1 MKRKTFILLCVIL
14 SALFISSCKIC
25 VDPPTNHNDPN
36 YNQQEKIDGTYS
48 AKALHYGNI
57 PESYTITIKDEKYNN
72 AKFEKKVLE
81 EDLRF
86 WIKIDNSCEPEQVVY
101 QKGTSCY
108 YTITEPYYN
117 TVIQDEPE
125 LSTNQPAISYEY
137 YLFET
142 SDKLYF
148 VEMTV
153 EVNENNNGTIIKG
166 QPTLKGYY
174 ELAKI
179 EDLLS
184 TKGYYVEE
192 SNVGSLFYRNE
203 TPSLCVEYEGIFKT
217 KEQISETLEQNNMYS
232 TLDLNKYDDE
242 FFKKYD
248 LIVLSA
254 QIQYGTIVSVED
266 IKINTENAK
275 VELTLKNIS
284 ISLIA
289 PDIVAPYHIIVVIKK
304 GLVGDITKLV
314 TTDYTNNIF
323 WNELFAKKIIMV

>member
-25 VDPPTNHNDPN
+25 VDPETNPNDPN

-86 WIKIDNSCEPEQVVY
+86 LIRIDNSCEPE
-101 QKGTSCY
+101 
-108 YTITEPYYN
+108 
-117 TVIQDEPE
+117 
-125 LSTNQPAISYEY
+125 LSTNQFAISCEYYIYEY
-137 YLFET
+137 YIFET

-148 VEMTV
+148 VEMEV
-153 EVNENNNGTIIKG
+153 EVVEVYENNNSTIIKG
-166 QPTLKGYY
+166 QPTLNGYY
-174 ELAKI
+174 ELTKI
-179 EDLLS
+179 EDLLN

-232 TLDLNKYDDE
+232 TLALNKYNDE

-266 IKINTENAK
+266 IKINKENAK
-275 VELTLKNIS
+275 VELTLENIS
-284 ISLIA
+284 TSLIA
-289 PDIVAPYHIIVVIKK
+289 ADALDIVAPYHVIVVIKK
-304 GLVGDITKLV
+304 GLVGDITNLV
-314 TTDYTNNIF
+314 TIRLY
-323 WNELFAKKIIMV
+323 

>member
-25 VDPPTNHNDPN
+25 VDPKTNPNDPN

-86 WIKIDNSCEPEQVVY
+86 WIKIDNSCEPELVVY

-125 LSTNQPAISYEY
+125 LSTNQPVISYEY
-137 YLFET
+137 YIFET

-148 VEMTV
+148 VEMEV
-153 EVNENNNGTIIKG
+153 EVVEVYENNNSTIIKG
-166 QPTLKGYY
+166 QPTLNGYY
-174 ELAKI
+174 ELTKI

-192 SNVGSLFYRNE
+192 SNVGSLFYRNG
-203 TPSLCVEYEGIFKT
+203 TPSFFVEYEGIFKT

-232 TLDLNKYDDE
+232 TLDLSKYDDE

-284 ISLIA
+284 ITQIA
-289 PDIVAPYHIIVVIKK
+289 PDIVAPYHVIVVIKK
-304 GLVGDITKLV
+304 GLVGDITNLV
-314 TTDYTNNIF
+314 TTRLY
-323 WNELFAKKIIMV
+323 

>member
-108 YTITEPYYN
+108 CTITEPYYN

-125 LSTNQPAISYEY
+125 LSTNQPAISYKY
-137 YLFET
+137 YIFET

-232 TLDLNKYDDE
+232 TLDLNKYNDE

-323 WNELFAKKIIMV
+323 

>member
-25 VDPPTNHNDPN
+25 VDPPTNPNDPN

-86 WIKIDNSCEPEQVVY
+86 WIRIDNSCEPELVVY

-137 YLFET
+137 YIFET

-232 TLDLNKYDDE
+232 TLDLSKYDDE

-304 GLVGDITKLV
+304 GLVGDITNLV
-314 TTDYTNNIF
+314 TTRLY
-323 WNELFAKKIIMV
+323 

>member
-25 VDPPTNHNDPN
+25 VDPETNPNDPN

-48 AKALHYGNI
+48 VKALHYGNI

-137 YLFET
+137 YIFET

-232 TLDLNKYDDE
+232 TLDLNKYNDE

-304 GLVGDITKLV
+304 GLVGDITNLV
-314 TTDYTNNIF
+314 TTRLY
-323 WNELFAKKIIMV
+323 

>member
-25 VDPPTNHNDPN
+25 VDPKTNPNDPN

-72 AKFEKKVLE
+72 AKFEKKVLK

-137 YLFET
+137 YIFET

-203 TPSLCVEYEGIFKT
+203 TSSLCVEYEGIFKT

-232 TLDLNKYDDE
+232 TLDLNKYNDE

-248 LIVLSA
+248 SIVLSA

-304 GLVGDITKLV
+304 GLVGDITNLV
-314 TTDYTNNIF
+314 TTRLY
-323 WNELFAKKIIMV
+323 

>member
-1 MKRKTFILLCVIL
+1 MKRKTFLLCVIL

-57 PESYTITIKDEKYNN
+57 PESYTVTIKDEKYNN
-72 AKFEKKVLE
+72 TKFEKKVLE

-137 YLFET
+137 YIFET

-232 TLDLNKYDDE
+232 TLDLSKYDDE

-266 IKINTENAK
+266 IKIKTENAK

-289 PDIVAPYHIIVVIKK
+289 PEIVAPYHVIVVIKK
-304 GLVGDITKLV
+304 GLVGNITNLV
-314 TTDYTNNIF
+314 TTRLY
-323 WNELFAKKIIMV
+323 

>member
-25 VDPPTNHNDPN
+25 VDSPTNPNDPK

-108 YTITEPYYN
+108 CTITEPYYN

-125 LSTNQPAISYEY
+125 LSTNQPAISCEY
-137 YLFET
+137 YIFET

-192 SNVGSLFYRNE
+192 SNVASLFYRNE

-232 TLDLNKYDDE
+232 TLALNKYNDE

-323 WNELFAKKIIMV
+323 

>member
-25 VDPPTNHNDPN
+25 VDPETNPNDPN

-86 WIKIDNSCEPEQVVY
+86 WIRIDNSCEPEQVVY

-108 YTITEPYYN
+108 CTITEPYYN

-125 LSTNQPAISYEY
+125 LSTNQPAISCEY
-137 YLFET
+137 YIFET

-232 TLDLNKYDDE
+232 TLDLNKYNDE

-304 GLVGDITKLV
+304 GLVGDITNLV
-314 TTDYTNNIF
+314 TTRLY
-323 WNELFAKKIIMV
+323 

>member
-25 VDPPTNHNDPN
+25 VDPPTNPNDPK

-108 YTITEPYYN
+108 CTITEPYYN

-125 LSTNQPAISYEY
+125 LSTNQPAISCEYYIYEY
-137 YLFET
+137 YIFET

-232 TLDLNKYDDE
+232 TLDLSKYDDE

-266 IKINTENAK
+266 IKIKTENAK

-289 PDIVAPYHIIVVIKK
+289 ADALDIVAPYHVIVVIKK
-304 GLVGDITKLV
+304 GLVGDITNLL
-314 TTDYTNNIF
+314 TTRLY
-323 WNELFAKKIIMV
+323 

>member
-25 VDPPTNHNDPN
+25 VDPQTNPNDPK

-72 AKFEKKVLE
+72 AKFKKKVLE

-108 YTITEPYYN
+108 CTITEPYYN

-304 GLVGDITKLV
+304 GLVGDITNLV
-314 TTDYTNNIF
+314 TTRLY
-323 WNELFAKKIIMV
+323 

>member
-1 MKRKTFILLCVIL
+1 MKRKIFILLCVIL
-14 SALFISSCKIC
+14 NVLFISSCKIC
-25 VDPPTNHNDPN
+25 VYPPTNQKDPN

-142 SDKLYF
+142 NDKLYF

-153 EVNENNNGTIIKG
+153 EVYENNNSTIIKG
-166 QPTLKGYY
+166 QPTLNGYY
-174 ELAKI
+174 ELTKI

-192 SNVGSLFYRNE
+192 SNVGSLFYRNG
-203 TPSLCVEYEGIFKT
+203 TPTFFVEYEGIFKT

-232 TLDLNKYDDE
+232 TLDLSKYDDE

-248 LIVLSA
+248 LIVLSN
-254 QIQYGTIVSVED
+254 QIQYGTIISVED
-266 IKINTENAK
+266 IKINTEDAK

-284 ISLIA
+284 ISQIA
-289 PDIVAPYHIIVVIKK
+289 PDIVAPYHVIVVIKK

-314 TTDYTNNIF
+314 TIRLY
-323 WNELFAKKIIMV
+323 

>member
-25 VDPPTNHNDPN
+25 VDPETNPNDPN

-137 YLFET
+137 YIFET

-284 ISLIA
+284 TSLIA

-304 GLVGDITKLV
+304 GLVGDITNLV
-314 TTDYTNNIF
+314 TTRLY
-323 WNELFAKKIIMV
+323 

>member
-25 VDPPTNHNDPN
+25 VDPETNPNDPN

-108 YTITEPYYN
+108 CTITEPYYN

-125 LSTNQPAISYEY
+125 LSTNQPAISCEY
-137 YLFET
+137 YIFET

-232 TLDLNKYDDE
+232 TLALNKYNDE

-284 ISLIA
+284 ILLIA

-304 GLVGDITKLV
+304 GLVGDITNLV

-323 WNELFAKKIIMV
+323 

>member
-1 MKRKTFILLCVIL
+1 MELI
-14 SALFISSCKIC
+14 
-25 VDPPTNHNDPN
+25 P
-36 YNQQEKIDGTYS
+36 
-48 AKALHYGNI
+48 KALHYGNI

-108 YTITEPYYN
+108 CTITEPYYN

-137 YLFET
+137 YIFET

-166 QPTLKGYY
+166 QPTLNGYY
-174 ELAKI
+174 ELTKI
-179 EDLLS
+179 EDLLN

-192 SNVGSLFYRNE
+192 SNVGSLFYRNG
-203 TPSLCVEYEGIFKT
+203 TPSFFVGYEGIFKT

-323 WNELFAKKIIMV
+323 

>member
-137 YLFET
+137 YIFET

-232 TLDLNKYDDE
+232 TLDLSKYDDE

-266 IKINTENAK
+266 IKIKTENAK

-323 WNELFAKKIIMV
+323 

>member
-25 VDPPTNHNDPN
+25 VDPETNPNDPN

-48 AKALHYGNI
+48 VKALHYGNI

-125 LSTNQPAISYEY
+125 LSTNQPAISCEYYIYEY
-137 YLFET
+137 YIFET

-192 SNVGSLFYRNE
+192 SNVGSLFYRNG
-203 TPSLCVEYEGIFKT
+203 TPSFFVGYEGIFKT

-232 TLDLNKYDDE
+232 TLDLSKYDDE

-284 ISLIA
+284 TSLIA

-304 GLVGDITKLV
+304 GLVGDITNLV
-314 TTDYTNNIF
+314 TTRLY
-323 WNELFAKKIIMV
+323 

>member
-25 VDPPTNHNDPN
+25 VDPQTNPNDPN

-86 WIKIDNSCEPEQVVY
+86 WIRIDNSCEPEQVVY

-108 YTITEPYYN
+108 CTITEPYYN

-125 LSTNQPAISYEY
+125 LSTNQPAISCEYYIYEY
-137 YLFET
+137 YIFET

-148 VEMTV
+148 VEMEV
-153 EVNENNNGTIIKG
+153 EVVEVYENNNSTIIKG
-166 QPTLKGYY
+166 QPTLNGYY

-266 IKINTENAK
+266 IKINKENAK

-284 ISLIA
+284 ITQIA
-289 PDIVAPYHIIVVIKK
+289 ADALDIVAPYHVIVVIKK

-314 TTDYTNNIF
+314 TTRLY
-323 WNELFAKKIIMV
+323 

>member
-25 VDPPTNHNDPN
+25 VDPETNPNDPN

-137 YLFET
+137 YIFET

-232 TLDLNKYDDE
+232 TLELNKYNDE

-304 GLVGDITKLV
+304 GLVGDITNLV
-314 TTDYTNNIF
+314 TTRLY
-323 WNELFAKKIIMV
+323 

>member
-14 SALFISSCKIC
+14 NVLFISSCKIC
-25 VDPPTNHNDPN
+25 VDPETNPNDPN

-108 YTITEPYYN
+108 CTITEPYYN

-125 LSTNQPAISYEY
+125 LSTNQPAISCEY
-137 YLFET
+137 YIFET

-174 ELAKI
+174 ELTKI
-179 EDLLS
+179 EDLLN

-192 SNVGSLFYRNE
+192 SNVGSLFYRNG
-203 TPSLCVEYEGIFKT
+203 TPSFFVGYEGIFKT

-232 TLDLNKYDDE
+232 TLDLSKYDDE

-284 ISLIA
+284 TSLIA
-289 PDIVAPYHIIVVIKK
+289 PDIVAPYHVIVVIKK
-304 GLVGDITKLV
+304 GLVGDITNLV
-314 TTDYTNNIF
+314 TTRLY
-323 WNELFAKKIIMV
+323 

>member
-25 VDPPTNHNDPN
+25 VDPETNPNDPN

-125 LSTNQPAISYEY
+125 LSTSQPAISYEY
-137 YLFET
+137 YIFET

-153 EVNENNNGTIIKG
+153 EVYENNNSTIIKG
-166 QPTLKGYY
+166 QPTLNGYY
-174 ELAKI
+174 ELTKI
-179 EDLLS
+179 EDLLN

-192 SNVGSLFYRNE
+192 SNVGSLFYRNG
-203 TPSLCVEYEGIFKT
+203 TPSFFVGYEGIFKT

-232 TLDLNKYDDE
+232 TLDLSKYDDE

-284 ISLIA
+284 TSLIA

-304 GLVGDITKLV
+304 GLVGDITNLL
-314 TTDYTNNIF
+314 TTRLY
-323 WNELFAKKIIMV
+323 

>member
-25 VDPPTNHNDPN
+25 VDPETNPNDPN

-48 AKALHYGNI
+48 AKALHYENN
-57 PESYTITIKDEKYNN
+57 PESYIITIKDEKYNN

-108 YTITEPYYN
+108 YIITEPYYSYTN
-117 TVIQDEPE
+117 IQSTATT
-125 LSTNQPAISYEY
+125 LSLNQSAMSYEY

-142 SDKLYF
+142 NDKLYF
-148 VEMTV
+148 VEMEV
-153 EVNENNNGTIIKG
+153 EVYENNNSTIIKR
-166 QPTLKGYY
+166 QPTLIGYY
-174 ELAKI
+174 ELTKI

-203 TPSLCVEYEGIFKT
+203 TPSFFVAYEGIFKT

-232 TLDLNKYDDE
+232 TLDLSKYDDE
-242 FFKKYD
+242 FFEKYD
-248 LIVLSA
+248 LIVLSN
-254 QIQYGTIVSVED
+254 QIQYGTIISVED
-266 IKINTENAK
+266 IKINAENAK
-275 VELTLKNIS
+275 V
-284 ISLIA
+284 
-289 PDIVAPYHIIVVIKK
+289 
-304 GLVGDITKLV
+304 
-314 TTDYTNNIF
+314 
-323 WNELFAKKIIMV
+323 

>member
-14 SALFISSCKIC
+14 NVLFISSCKIC
-25 VDPPTNHNDPN
+25 VDPETNPNDPN

-137 YLFET
+137 YIFET

-148 VEMTV
+148 VEMTD
-153 EVNENNNGTIIKG
+153 EVNENNNGTIIKW

-289 PDIVAPYHIIVVIKK
+289 PDIVAPYHVIVVIKK
-304 GLVGDITKLV
+304 GLVGDITNLL
-314 TTDYTNNIF
+314 TTRLY
-323 WNELFAKKIIMV
+323 

>member
-1 MKRKTFILLCVIL
+1 MKRKAFILLCVIL

-25 VDPPTNHNDPN
+25 VDPETNPNDPN

-108 YTITEPYYN
+108 YTITEPYYY
-117 TVIQDEPE
+117 TAIKSTETT
-125 LSTNQPAISYEY
+125 LSLNQPAISCEYYIYEY
-137 YLFET
+137 YIFET

-153 EVNENNNGTIIKG
+153 EVYENNNSTIIKG
-166 QPTLKGYY
+166 QPTLNGYY
-174 ELAKI
+174 ELTKI
-179 EDLLS
+179 EDLLN

-192 SNVGSLFYRNE
+192 SNVGSLFYRNG
-203 TPSLCVEYEGIFKT
+203 TPSFFVGYEGIFKT

-232 TLDLNKYDDE
+232 TLDLSKYDDE

-284 ISLIA
+284 TSLIA

-304 GLVGDITKLV
+304 GLVGDITNLV
-314 TTDYTNNIF
+314 TTRLY
-323 WNELFAKKIIMV
+323 

>member
-25 VDPPTNHNDPN
+25 VDPPTNPNDPN

-86 WIKIDNSCEPEQVVY
+86 WIRIDNSCEPELVVY
-101 QKGTSCY
+101 PKGTSCY
-108 YTITEPYYN
+108 CTITEPYYN

-137 YLFET
+137 YIFET

-217 KEQISETLEQNNMYS
+217 KEQISETLEQNNIYS
-232 TLDLNKYDDE
+232 TLALNKYNDE

-289 PDIVAPYHIIVVIKK
+289 PDIVAPYHVIVVIKK
-304 GLVGDITKLV
+304 GLVGDITNLV
-314 TTDYTNNIF
+314 TTRLY
-323 WNELFAKKIIMV
+323 

>member
-25 VDPPTNHNDPN
+25 VDPETNPNDPN

-86 WIKIDNSCEPEQVVY
+86 WIRIDNSCEPELVVY

-137 YLFET
+137 YIFET

-284 ISLIA
+284 TSLIA

-304 GLVGDITKLV
+304 GLVGDITNLV
-314 TTDYTNNIF
+314 TTRLY
-323 WNELFAKKIIMV
+323 

>member
-25 VDPPTNHNDPN
+25 VDPETNPNDPN

-72 AKFEKKVLE
+72 AKFKKKVLE

-86 WIKIDNSCEPEQVVY
+86 WIKIDNSCEPELVVY

-125 LSTNQPAISYEY
+125 LSTNQPAISCEY
-137 YLFET
+137 YIFET

-153 EVNENNNGTIIKG
+153 EVYENNNSTIIKG
-166 QPTLKGYY
+166 QPTLNGYY
-174 ELAKI
+174 ELTKI

-232 TLDLNKYDDE
+232 TLDLNKYNDE

-304 GLVGDITKLV
+304 GLVGDITNLV

-323 WNELFAKKIIMV
+323 

>member
-25 VDPPTNHNDPN
+25 VDPETNPNDPN

-57 PESYTITIKDEKYNN
+57 PESYTIIIKDEKYNN

-108 YTITEPYYN
+108 CTITEPYYN

-137 YLFET
+137 YIFET

-232 TLDLNKYDDE
+232 TLALNKYNDE

-304 GLVGDITKLV
+304 GLVGDIANLV
-314 TTDYTNNIF
+314 TTRLY
-323 WNELFAKKIIMV
+323 

>member
-14 SALFISSCKIC
+14 SALFIGSCKIC
-25 VDPPTNHNDPN
+25 VDPETNPNDPN

-48 AKALHYGNI
+48 AKALHYENN
-57 PESYTITIKDEKYNN
+57 PESYIITIKDEKYNN

-108 YTITEPYYN
+108 YIITEPYYSYTN
-117 TVIQDEPE
+117 IQSTATT
-125 LSTNQPAISYEY
+125 LSLNQSAMSYEY

-142 SDKLYF
+142 NDKLYF
-148 VEMTV
+148 VEMEV
-153 EVNENNNGTIIKG
+153 EVYENNNSTIIKR
-166 QPTLKGYY
+166 QPTLIGYY
-174 ELAKI
+174 ELTKI

-203 TPSLCVEYEGIFKT
+203 TPSFFVAYEGIFKT

-232 TLDLNKYDDE
+232 TLDLSKYDDE
-242 FFKKYD
+242 FFEKYD
-248 LIVLSA
+248 LIVLSN
-254 QIQYGTIVSVED
+254 QIQYGTIISVED
-266 IKINTENAK
+266 IKINAENAK

-289 PDIVAPYHIIVVIKK
+289 PDIVAPYHVIVVIKK
-304 GLVGDITKLV
+304 GLVGDITNLV
-314 TTDYTNNIF
+314 TTRLY
-323 WNELFAKKIIMV
+323 

>member
-25 VDPPTNHNDPN
+25 VDPQTNPNDPK

-125 LSTNQPAISYEY
+125 LSTNQPAISCEY
-137 YLFET
+137 YIFET

-232 TLDLNKYDDE
+232 TLDLNKYNDE

-284 ISLIA
+284 TSLIA
-289 PDIVAPYHIIVVIKK
+289 PDIVAPYHVIVVIKK
-304 GLVGDITKLV
+304 GLVGDITNLV
-314 TTDYTNNIF
+314 TTRLY
-323 WNELFAKKIIMV
+323 

>member
-25 VDPPTNHNDPN
+25 VDPQTNPNDPK

-108 YTITEPYYN
+108 YTITEPYYY
-117 TVIQDEPE
+117 TAIKSTETT
-125 LSTNQPAISYEY
+125 LSLNQPAISCEYYIYEY
-137 YLFET
+137 YIFET

-232 TLDLNKYDDE
+232 TLALNKYNDE

-284 ISLIA
+284 TSLIA
-289 PDIVAPYHIIVVIKK
+289 PDIVAPYHVIVVIKK
-304 GLVGDITKLV
+304 GLVGDITNLV
-314 TTDYTNNIF
+314 TTRLY
-323 WNELFAKKIIMV
+323 

>member
-25 VDPPTNHNDPN
+25 VDPQTNPNDPK

-72 AKFEKKVLE
+72 AKFEKKVLK

-86 WIKIDNSCEPEQVVY
+86 WIRIDNSCEPEQVVY

-232 TLDLNKYDDE
+232 TLDLNKYNDE

-284 ISLIA
+284 TSLIA
-289 PDIVAPYHIIVVIKK
+289 PEIVAPYHVIVVIKK
-304 GLVGDITKLV
+304 GLVGDITNLV

-323 WNELFAKKIIMV
+323 

>member
-25 VDPPTNHNDPN
+25 VDPETNPNDPN

-108 YTITEPYYN
+108 CTITEPYYN

-137 YLFET
+137 YIFET

-232 TLDLNKYDDE
+232 TLDLNKYNDE

-304 GLVGDITKLV
+304 GLVGDITNLV
-314 TTDYTNNIF
+314 TTRLY
-323 WNELFAKKIIMV
+323 

>member
-1 MKRKTFILLCVIL
+1 MQRKTFILLCVIL

-25 VDPPTNHNDPN
+25 VDPPTNPNDPN

-72 AKFEKKVLE
+72 AKFEKKVLK

-86 WIKIDNSCEPEQVVY
+86 WIRIDNSCEPEQVVY

-137 YLFET
+137 YIFET

-232 TLDLNKYDDE
+232 TLDLNKYNDE

-304 GLVGDITKLV
+304 GLVGDITNLV
-314 TTDYTNNIF
+314 TTRLY
-323 WNELFAKKIIMV
+323 

>member
-1 MKRKTFILLCVIL
+1 M
-14 SALFISSCKIC
+14 
-25 VDPPTNHNDPN
+25 
-36 YNQQEKIDGTYS
+36 
-48 AKALHYGNI
+48 
-57 PESYTITIKDEKYNN
+57 
-72 AKFEKKVLE
+72 
-81 EDLRF
+81 
-86 WIKIDNSCEPEQVVY
+86 Y

-125 LSTNQPAISYEY
+125 LSTNQPAISCEY
-137 YLFET
+137 YIFET

-153 EVNENNNGTIIKG
+153 EVYENNNSTIIKG

-174 ELAKI
+174 ELTKI

-284 ISLIA
+284 TSLIA

-323 WNELFAKKIIMV
+323 

>member
-25 VDPPTNHNDPN
+25 VDPETNPNDPN

-125 LSTNQPAISYEY
+125 LSTNQPAISCEY
-137 YLFET
+137 YIFET

-192 SNVGSLFYRNE
+192 SNVGSLFYRNG
-203 TPSLCVEYEGIFKT
+203 TPSFFVGYEGIFKT

-232 TLDLNKYDDE
+232 TLDLSKYDDE

-284 ISLIA
+284 TSLIA
-289 PDIVAPYHIIVVIKK
+289 PEIVAPYHVIVVIKK
-304 GLVGDITKLV
+304 GLVGDITNLL
-314 TTDYTNNIF
+314 TTRLY
-323 WNELFAKKIIMV
+323 

>member
-25 VDPPTNHNDPN
+25 VDPETNPNDPN

-108 YTITEPYYN
+108 CTITEPYYN

-137 YLFET
+137 YIFET

-179 EDLLS
+179 EDLLN

-192 SNVGSLFYRNE
+192 SNVGSLFYRNG
-203 TPSLCVEYEGIFKT
+203 TPSFFVGYEGIFKT

-232 TLDLNKYDDE
+232 TLDLNKYNDE

-304 GLVGDITKLV
+304 GLVGNITNLV
-314 TTDYTNNIF
+314 TTRLY
-323 WNELFAKKIIMV
+323 

>member
-137 YLFET
+137 YIFET

-232 TLDLNKYDDE
+232 TLDLNKYNDE
-242 FFKKYD
+242 F
-248 LIVLSA
+248 S
-254 QIQYGTIVSVED
+254 
-266 IKINTENAK
+266 KI
-275 VELTLKNIS
+275 
-284 ISLIA
+284 
-289 PDIVAPYHIIVVIKK
+289 
-304 GLVGDITKLV
+304 
-314 TTDYTNNIF
+314 
-323 WNELFAKKIIMV
+323 